1 MWKFIWKMGKPFILQ
16 KGKSE
21 IIMKPRIIFYNDSTK
36 NLAKSTKVLL
46 KGEIAIEYTESGT
59 TKFKVGDGVSTWNE
73 LPYCFLTPEETEALI
88 AETNH
93 THENKEILDA
103 IEAPTT
109 ADMKSDE
116 MENTMK
122 SGIKYVNKICV
133 ILSFIILIAML
144 VFNIGYVHGE
154 KLETEK
160 HEKEETVEND
170 EIHEINESDVKE
182 ITITTKSGKTYH
194 FSSSERDDN

>member
-1 MWKFIWKMGKPFILQ
+1 MGKPFILQ

-21 IIMKPRIIFYNDSTK
+21 IIMKPRLIFYNDTTE

-93 THENKEILDA
+93 THENKEISDA
-103 IEAPTT
+103 IEAPT

-116 MENTMK
+116 MGNTMK
-122 SGIKYVNKICV
+122 SGIKYVNKICG
-133 ILSFIILIAML
+133 ILSVIILIVML
-144 VFNIGYVHGE
+144 VLNIGYMHGE